1 MNVEYSSVD
10 QMKAAVKKWVMD
22 LHDLDEGEL
31 NRAAEVSPDL
41 GAFITRVKSMNSLN
55 AMSMFDGLKLQM
67 EFYTLVQATRGR
79 AAPSG
84 TPLSDLFLR
93 TQPLFRYG
101 IRTMKTVMNRASGLN
116 FMGTGSPISKQASYR
131 NNAAIWN
138 AANPPSA
145 SAASAAEAHPNWPTA
160 GEWMAARAAAEAD
173 WHPSVRSGFSY
184 GGRHR
189 GRRGTARRGR
199 RSGRRSTARR
209 GRRGTARR

>member
-1 MNVEYSSVD
+1 MPRPAQLNVEYTSLD
-10 QMKAAVKKWVMD
+10 QLKAGVKKWVED
-22 LHDLDEGEL
+22 LHDVDDGEV
-31 NRAAEVSPDL
+31 NRVANKSADL
-41 GAFITRVKSMNSLN
+41 ATFITRVKSMNSLN

-145 SAASAAEAHPNWPTA
+145 SAAN
-160 GEWMAARAAAEAD
+160 
-173 WHPSVRSGFSY
+173 RSSYPFSY

-189 GRRGTARRGR
+189 GRRGTARRSHR
-199 RSGRRSTARR
+199 GRRSTARR
-209 GRRGTARR
+209 